1 MTADELVNDPY
12 IKSEDI
18 RLTVFEK
25 AGQIQREAVKDMNKD
40 NSRRF
45 KTTSQSFGSNWG
57 QYAS

>member
-45 KTTSQSFGSNWG
+45 KTTSQ
-57 QYAS
+57 